1 MGDYDKTLTVGIERG
16 KISGGGPG
24 AYVVESFTRGGVE
37 TRPIAAANEYVSEC
51 TCDGRSKYLYSAGD
65 EVFYF
70 MFPDGRGMI
79 LGKSK

>member
-1 MGDYDKTLTVGIERG
+1 MKDNDKTLPVGIERG
-16 KISGGGPG
+16 KIISGGPG
-24 AYVVESFTRGGVE
+24 AYVVESYTRGGVQ
-37 TRPIAAANEYVSEC
+37 TRPIAAASEYVSEC
-51 TCDGRSKYLYSAGD
+51 TCDGKSKYLYSAGD